1 MTSID
6 SRISALDIVLPTPPA
21 PAGSYVPYVL
31 SGNLLFVAGQG
42 AKDERGNWYR
52 GQVGSEISKEQAYE
66 RARLTG
72 SVLLAVAR
80 MALGSLDRVSRVVK
94 ILGFVNCTNDFTEH
108 PAVING
114 CSDLLVAVFGECGQ
128 HARSAV
134 GVASL
139 PMGLSVE
146 IEAIFEVR

>member
-72 SVLLAVAR
+72 IVLLAVAR